1 MCPVCRARFRGAR
14 ECSRCGADL
23 TVLMVLA
30 AGAWRLRQQARQALV
45 EGDAG
50 RACTLASRAQKLCRT
65 PAGARLESLGRWL
78 AGGMLSRPSVK
89 GGWELSHG
97 H

>member
-1 MCPVCRARFRGAR
+1 MCPVCRARFRGTR

-23 TVLMVLA
+23 TMLMGLA
-30 AGAWRLRQQARQALV
+30 AGAWRLRQAARQALV

-50 RACTLASRAQKLCRT
+50 QAFALASEAQKICRT

-78 AGGMLSRPSVK
+78 TGQ
-89 GGWELSHG
+89 WC
-97 H
+97 